1 MITKIYEILYKPFCL
16 IAAMMFFV
24 VAFVNL
30 SAAQSRPTISPWLQM
45 QNSRSGSLSNYQA
58 FVRPQM
64 DMLKE
69 LQNQSNQ
76 LQSQSNLLQSQDAKQ
91 RDISQSLEAPKLRPA
106 MSGSQPAGFRQ
117 YLHYYQGLPQGGVP
131 NFNGGR
137 RKY

>member
-1 MITKIYEILYKPFCL
+1 MITKIYEILYKPVCL
-16 IAAMMFFV
+16 ISTAMFFV
-24 VAFVNL
+24 LVFANL
-30 SAAQSRPTISPWLQM
+30 STAQSRPTISPWLQM

-64 DMLKE
+64 DMMRE

-76 LQSQSNLLQSQDAKQ
+76 LQYQNTRQQNMSQM
-91 RDISQSLEAPKLRPA
+91 LEAPQLRPTV
-106 MSGSQPAGFRQ
+106 SGNQPAGFRQ